1 MKVIKKI
8 NINVALC
15 VDNNKK
21 ELIAFGKGIG
31 FPICLMRSRILV
43 PFKSQSFARTCGSL
57 PGSEITNIAMHFVN
71 AEEENMG
78 ETNGGVPN

>member
-8 NINVALC
+8 NNNVALC

-31 FPICLMRSRILV
+31 FPDMPYEIKDLSAISMTFYRMD
-43 PFKSQSFARTCGSL
+43 QSF
-57 PGSEITNIAMHFVN
+57 INY
-71 AEEENMG
+71 
-78 ETNGGVPN
+78 